1 MKRCISR
8 IFYNLDEIDVV
19 GVLIDMRNQM
29 TFEMRVNDINRN
41 HLKFF
46 VGEAFND
53 RIMRFIEN
61 NKVYD
66 DENSILGGIKVIK
79 DVCLPTNKIELIYND
94 RDEYEYNNFYLPALK
109 TAINSIYGL
118 PKVDLMSS
126 VVYNKNI
133 YKEEKVKLNKPEIK
147 DVKFNGPATIVFWS
161 DNTKTIVKC
170 EDEDFD
176 KEKGLAMAIS
186 KKFLGSNKS
195 GSNYY
200 DIFKKFA

>member
-29 TFEMRVNDINRN
+29 LFEMGVNDINRN

-53 RIMRFIEN
+53 RMMDCFR
-61 NKVYD
+61 D
-66 DENSILGGIKVIK
+66 DELSILGGIKVIK
-79 DVCLPTNKIELIYND
+79 DVCLHPNKIELIYDD
-94 RDEYEYNNFYLPALK
+94 RDDYNFPWSCYNVAL
-109 TAINSIYGL
+109 
-118 PKVDLMSS
+118 LMPSF
-126 VVYNKNI
+126 VYDKNI
-133 YKEEKVKLNKPEIK
+133 YKEEKFKLNKPEIK

>member
-29 TFEMRVNDINRN
+29 LFEMGVNDINRN

-53 RIMRFIEN
+53 RMMDCFR
-61 NKVYD
+61 YD
-66 DENSILGGIKVIK
+66 ELSILGGIKVIK
-79 DVCLPTNKIELIYND
+79 DVCLHPNKIELIYDD
-94 RDEYEYNNFYLPALK
+94 RDDYNFPWSCYNVAL
-109 TAINSIYGL
+109 
-118 PKVDLMSS
+118 LMPSF
-126 VVYNKNI
+126 VYDKNI
-133 YKEEKVKLNKPEIK
+133 CKEEKFKLNKPEIK

>member
-29 TFEMRVNDINRN
+29 LFEMGVNDINRN

-53 RIMRFIEN
+53 RMMDCFR
-61 NKVYD
+61 D
-66 DENSILGGIKVIK
+66 DEKNSILGGIKVIK
-79 DVCLPTNKIELIYND
+79 DVTLPPNKINLIYDD
-94 RDEYEYNNFYLPALK
+94 RYKYEYNNFYSPELK

-118 PKVDLMSS
+118 PKAGLMPSF
-126 VVYNKNI
+126 VYDKNI
-133 YKEEKVKLNKPEIK
+133 CKEEKVKLNKPEIK